1 MSGGNNLDV
10 DPDAVQRG
18 GTAFSQAGGEFGA
31 LNADA
36 ALGDAAG
43 VGSQLATAGACRKA
57 QSTITAQTKALATET
72 DQYGGKLKSAAAEY
86 RSTDHASGAAIK
98 NVKFGT

>member
-1 MSGGNNLDV
+1 MSGGHDLDV

-18 GTAFSQAGGEFGA
+18 GASFSQAGGELAA
-31 LNADA
+31 LNAGA

-57 QSTITAQTKALATET
+57 ESTITAQTKALATET
-72 DQYGGKLKSAAAEY
+72 DQYGGKLKTAAAEY
-86 RSTDHASGAAIK
+86 RDTDHAGGTAIK